1 VSGVIARFLA
11 PAPRYRT
18 RELSLAVIGMSRLLV
33 RYGAPLVLLVLA
45 LPLIRAHVFSTND
58 AFDEVN
64 YHRPIIA
71 TMAADF
77 PAVDLVNYNAA
88 MAPGYHVAMASVLRF
103 SGSWA
108 AVRAANL
115 TIGVLLVV
123 LAGHVAWQLSRAPSA
138 ALTTLTVAA
147 SSYVVSGSAWL
158 TTDNLGLL
166 LAMTSLSVL
175 ILRRPAPAHSL
186 ASGIVGALSALVRQ
200 IHVWTAAPIA
210 VSALWPPSP
219 AEAGLPPSRN
229 ASADRRSLGAG
240 GQPRRTATALLATAA
255 LPILAVGAL
264 VLLWGGLL
272 PPRFVGHHEGWN
284 PAALSFGLSL
294 LGAFGL
300 PWLLLMTAD
309 LRPALESRAGRLV
322 IALALCASLVPT
334 SYDVQSG
341 RWGGWLWEAVRWA
354 PVAFGRSLVLPI
366 LGIVGACAVLTL
378 VFRAA
383 SAGRRREAIVLVV
396 ALGAWMAAQSAN
408 FQVWQRYFEPA
419 TLILLSW
426 LIALAPPP
434 LDNARWVLPLAMV
447 GLMLATTVLLVHG
460 DVYGLIRA
468 R

>member
-1 VSGVIARFLA
+1 MIGV
-11 PAPRYRT
+11 
-18 RELSLAVIGMSRLLV
+18 SRLLV
-33 RYGAPLVLLVLA
+33 RFGAPLLLLVLA
-45 LPLIRAHVFSTND
+45 LPLICAHVFSTND

-123 LAGHVAWQLSRAPSA
+123 VAGHVAWQLSRAPSA
-138 ALTTLTVAA
+138 ALTSLAVAA
-147 SSYVVSGSAWL
+147 SSYVVSGSVWL

-166 LAMTSLSVL
+166 FAMTSLSVL
-175 ILRRPAPAHSL
+175 LLGKSTPAKSL
-186 ASGIVGALSALVRQ
+186 ASGAGGALAALVRQ

-210 VSALWPPSP
+210 MNALWPGVT
-219 AEAGLPPSRN
+219 A
-229 ASADRRSLGAG
+229 RRDWTPHRLGSVA
-240 GQPRRTATALLATAA
+240 AAA
-255 LPILAVGAL
+255 LPVLAVGAL

-272 PPRFVGHHEGWN
+272 PPRFVGHHGGWN
-284 PAALSFGLSL
+284 HAAFVFGLAL
-294 LGAFGL
+294 IGVYGT
-300 PWLLLMTAD
+300 PWLFL
-309 LRPALESRAGRLV
+309 SRTDTHRAITSGAGAAVFQLT
-322 IALALCASLVPT
+322 ALAAIVPS
-334 SYDVQSG
+334 SYDVQGG
-341 RWGGWLWEAVRWA
+341 RWGGWLWEVVRRT
-354 PVAFGRSLVLPI
+354 PTVLNRSVL
-366 LGIVGACAVLTL
+366 LGSLAIVGAATL
-378 VFRAA
+378 ATLWHRAENR
-383 SAGRRREAIVLVV
+383 GRTRECGLILVG
-396 ALGAWMAAQSAN
+396 LFSWMAAQSAN

-419 TLILLSW
+419 TLIFLSW

-447 GLMLATTVLLVHG
+447 GLMLVTTVLLVHG
-460 DVYGLIRA
+460 DVYGLVRA

>member
-1 VSGVIARFLA
+1 
-11 PAPRYRT
+11 
-18 RELSLAVIGMSRLLV
+18 MSRLLV
-33 RYGAPLVLLVLA
+33 SFGAPLLLLALA
-45 LPLIRAHVFSTND
+45 LPLIRANVFSNND

-88 MAPGYHVAMASVLRF
+88 MAPGYHATMACVLRF

-123 LAGHVAWQLSRAPSA
+123 VAGHVAWQLSRAPSA
-138 ALTTLTVAA
+138 ALTTLAVAA
-147 SSYVVSGSAWL
+147 SSYVVSGSVWL

-175 ILRRPAPAHSL
+175 ILSRPAPAYSL
-186 ASGIVGALSALVRQ
+186 ASGIVGGLSAMVRQ

-210 VSALWPPSP
+210 VNALWPDDMT
-219 AEAGLPPSRN
+219 GDDRVW
-229 ASADRRSLGAG
+229 RRSASV
-240 GQPRRTATALLATAA
+240 ASAA
-255 LPILAVGAL
+255 LPIIAVGAF
-264 VLLWGGLL
+264 VVLWGGLL
-272 PPRFVGHHEGWN
+272 PPRFVGHHERWN
-284 PAALSFGLSL
+284 PAAFAFGLSL

-300 PWLLLMTAD
+300 PWLSLMTAD
-309 LRPALESRAGRLV
+309 LRPAIESRAGRLA
-322 IALALCASLVPT
+322 IAAALCASLVPT
-334 SYDVQSG
+334 GYDVHSG
-341 RWGGWLWEAVRWA
+341 RWGGWLWEVVRRS

-366 LGIVGACAVLTL
+366 LAVGGTCAILTL
-378 VFRAA
+378 VYRA
-383 SAGRRREAIVLVV
+383 SRAGRRREAVVLVT
-396 ALGAWMAAQSAN
+396 ALAAWMAAQSAN

-434 LDNARWVLPLAMV
+434 LDNARWALPLAIV
-447 GLMLATTVLLVHG
+447 GAVLTATVLLVHG

>member
-1 VSGVIARFLA
+1 
-11 PAPRYRT
+11 
-18 RELSLAVIGMSRLLV
+18 MSRLLV
-33 RYGAPLVLLVLA
+33 SFGAPLLLLALA
-45 LPLIRAHVFSTND
+45 LPLIRAHVFSNND

-88 MAPGYHVAMASVLRF
+88 MAPGYHVAMACVLRL

-123 LAGHVAWQLSRAPSA
+123 VAGHVAWQLSRAPSA
-138 ALTTLTVAA
+138 ALTTLAVAA
-147 SSYVVSGSAWL
+147 SSYVVSGSVWL

-166 LAMTSLSVL
+166 LAMTSLSIL
-175 ILRRPAPAHSL
+175 ILSRPAPAYSF
-186 ASGIVGALSALVRQ
+186 ASGVVGALSAWVRQ
-200 IHVWTAAPIA
+200 IHIWTAVPIA
-210 VSALWPPSP
+210 VSAFV
-219 AEAGLPPSRN
+219 EAGL
-229 ASADRRSLGAG
+229 
-240 GQPRRTATALLATAA
+240 QPRRDKSGLRLLSPAA
-255 LPILAVGAL
+255 IPIVAIGSL
-264 VLLWGGLL
+264 VWLWGGLL

-284 PAALSFGLSL
+284 PAAFAFGLSL

-300 PWLLLMTAD
+300 PWLPLMTAD
-309 LRPALESRAGRLV
+309 LRPAIESRAGRLV
-322 IALALCASLVPT
+322 IAAALCASLVPT
-334 SYDVQSG
+334 GYDVDGG
-341 RWGGWLWEAVRWA
+341 RWGGWLWEVVRRS

-366 LGIVGACAVLTL
+366 LAVGGACAILTL
-378 VFRAA
+378 VYRA
-383 SAGRRREAIVLVV
+383 SRAGRRREAVVLVT
-396 ALGAWMAAQSAN
+396 AFGAWMAAQSAN

-434 LDNARWVLPLAMV
+434 LDNARWALPLAMV
-447 GLMLATTVLLVHG
+447 GAVLTATVLLVHG